1 MLIRSGVQQIEDVYN
16 LKRISKQHLNTR
28 VIVFVRN
35 LQLGA
40 GELPS
45 SVVIKLIDSNNQSYD
60 LPAEDVRPLANSD
73 LTQVTFRL
81 PNALPPG
88 KCVIDVRAQSRFS
101 NSATFRIKS

>member
-1 MLIRSGVQQIEDVYN
+1 MLLLRDPFQVVNSFN
-16 LKRISKQHLNTR
+16 LLNTGPDLNTR